1 MEKANKITYRGT
13 DIRELYKLSLI
24 GAENCTEKNEDGI
37 TVINS
42 LKKQLYIKTVA
53 VGRLLKAVDIK
64 EDEMMSISDFDN
76 CNISESNVGTGKN
89 RFIEDV
95 RVFKTMLD
103 DEISNILA
111 RDNHIMTYVNEAI
124 KSEVTPENIEKLNKS
139 KDELIEKLDE
149 MKTEA

>member
-1 MEKANKITYRGT
+1 MEKFDYKKTSIA
-13 DIRELYKLSLI
+13 ELYKLSLI

-53 VGRLLKAVDIK
+53 VGRLLKAVEIK
-64 EDEMMSISDFDN
+64 EDEMFSIKEFDDYK
-76 CNISESNVGTGKN
+76 ISESNVGTGKN

-95 RVFKTMLD
+95 KIFRDMLD

-149 MKTEA
+149 MKTKA

>member
-1 MEKANKITYRGT
+1 MDKINYKGT
-13 DIRELYKLSLI
+13 SVTELYKLALI
-24 GAENCTEKNEDGI
+24 GAENCTEKSEDGI

-42 LKKQLYIKTVA
+42 IKKQLYIKTVA
-53 VGRLLKAVDIK
+53 LGRFLNAVEIK
-64 EDEMMSISDFDN
+64 EDEMFSIKEFDD
-76 CNISESNVGTGKN
+76 CKISESNVGTGKN

-95 RVFKTMLD
+95 KVFKAMLD

-149 MKTEA
+149 LKTEA

>member
-1 MEKANKITYRGT
+1 MDKINYKRTSLT
-13 DIRELYKLSLI
+13 ELYKLALI

-95 RVFKTMLD
+95 RVFKAMLE
-103 DEISNILA
+103 DEIKNVITRENDIMA
-111 RDNHIMTYVNEAI
+111 RINEAI

>member
-1 MEKANKITYRGT
+1 MDKINYKGT
-13 DIRELYKLSLI
+13 SLTELYKLALI
-24 GAENCTEKNEDGI
+24 GAENCTEKSEDGI

-53 VGRLLKAVDIK
+53 FGRLLKAVEVKENEMFSIK
-64 EDEMMSISDFDN
+64 DFDD
-76 CNISESNVGTGKN
+76 CKILESNVGTGKN

-95 RVFKTMLD
+95 RVFKTMLE

-124 KSEVTPENIEKLNKS
+124 KTEVTPENIEKLNKS

>member
-1 MEKANKITYRGT
+1 MEKFDYKKTSIA
-13 DIRELYKLSLI
+13 ELYKLSLI

-53 VGRLLKAVDIK
+53 VGRLLKAVEIK
-64 EDEMMSISDFDN
+64 EDEMFSIKEFDDYK
-76 CNISESNVGTGKN
+76 ISESNVGTGKN

-95 RVFKTMLD
+95 KIFRDMLD

-124 KSEVTPENIEKLNKS
+124 KSEVTPENIEN
-139 KDELIEKLDE
+139 
-149 MKTEA
+149 